1 MKKERVAKHFLTQ
14 EDRED
19 NLAPLKRFFALLYQI
34 DKRNFKG
41 EEAGA
46 APSKTINKERGD
58 ANGHA

>member
-14 EDRED
+14 EERED

-41 EEAGA
+41 QDASD
-46 APSKTINKERGD
+46 APSKISNTERSD
-58 ANGHA
+58 AHGHS